1 MFSQNAEVVTRF
13 RTNQIYVKTPIR
25 ERPDERPRAQEPSRP
40 CGSTAPG
47 FGLVSFLDEPI
58 NIKMILPTINDTSNH
73 LRKKH
78 SPRRRGIFSVNGGS
92 IHQQCILARATA
104 TQELPHTSYNQR
116 RLSFEIPSGINNN
129 CGKSAGCL
137 SPANH
142 LKSAPAR
149 SFLFKFD

>member
-1 MFSQNAEVVTRF
+1 MLKLLPENAQMSAPVR
-13 RTNQIYVKTPIR
+13 RSLP
-25 ERPDERPRAQEPSRP
+25 AP

-58 NIKMILPTINDTSNH
+58 KIKMILPTINDTSNH

-78 SPRRRGIFSVNGGS
+78 SPHRRGIFAVNGGS

-142 LKSAPAR
+142 LKSAPVQM
-149 SFLFKFD
+149 LM